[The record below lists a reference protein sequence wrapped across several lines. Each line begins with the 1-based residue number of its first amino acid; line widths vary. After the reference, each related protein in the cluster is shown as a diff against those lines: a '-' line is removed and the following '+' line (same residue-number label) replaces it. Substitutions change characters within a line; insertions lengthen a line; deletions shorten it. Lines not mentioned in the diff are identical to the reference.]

1 MRYFISISL
10 AIILSILILPFSI
23 IQAGEVENF
32 TICSICED
40 AWYNYDGESSSYDA
54 DNVDWPINMLF
65 YNNANVGKVMDIYWG
80 GAWPASNMYLYC
92 DDGGGWVVDSETG
105 SKSGDILTPTR
116 YHMRIYADDG
126 YRMYNT
132 SYGYYCIASIHKD
145 VNEGLPY
152 AEYGWSEDMEDYVC
166 DYADNEGY
174 TVYEDYSSYGN
185 QIYEWQGNHYYQSNG
200 YASAVNVT

>member
-80 GAWPASNMYLYC
+80 GAWPA
-92 DDGGGWVVDSETG
+92 
-105 SKSGDILTPTR
+105 
-116 YHMRIYADDG
+116 
-126 YRMYNT
+126 
-132 SYGYYCIASIHKD
+132 
-145 VNEGLPY
+145 
-152 AEYGWSEDMEDYVC
+152 
-166 DYADNEGY
+166 
-174 TVYEDYSSYGN
+174 
-185 QIYEWQGNHYYQSNG
+185 
-200 YASAVNVT
+200 